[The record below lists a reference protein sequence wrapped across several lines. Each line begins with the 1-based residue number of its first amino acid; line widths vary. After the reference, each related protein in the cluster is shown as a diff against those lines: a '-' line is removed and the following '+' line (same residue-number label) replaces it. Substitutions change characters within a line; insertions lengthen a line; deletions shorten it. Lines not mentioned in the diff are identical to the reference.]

1 MRVNSLSLISYRNYD
16 QLDLEL
22 KPGINLFFGK
32 NGQGK
37 TNLVEAIGFCS
48 TLSSHR
54 SPNSSLIGSDKTTAS
69 IGSVIENNQKT
80 LRLGV
85 EINKDAANRFSL
97 NGNIVKR
104 SSEILGL
111 LTSVIF
117 SPEDIDLIRRDPQ
130 TRRSFLNN
138 LGIQL
143 KPAYY
148 KTLQDYDRVLKQRNA
163 LLKSARGK
171 PNVDLS
177 TLELW
182 DENLIDLS
190 VKIIT
195 AREELITKLLPLIHK
210 NYDEIS
216 STENRVLLQQQN
228 NFEINYQQSADDLKK
243 SLQQTIETQRH
254 NELDRGVTL
263 VGPHRDEMLITL
275 NGLTAKEHASQGEAW
290 SLALSLKI
298 ASAELISKV
307 SDTGQ
312 PVMILDDVF
321 SVLDTTR
328 RNALTSFVTGYE
340 QVLITA
346 AVEQD
351 VPIESAMNKFSIS
364 GGRVE

>member
-22 KPGINLFFGK
+22 RPGVNLFFGK

-37 TNLVEAIGFCS
+37 TNLVEAISFCS

-54 SPNSSLIGSDKTTAS
+54 SPNSSLIASDKTTAS
-69 IGSVIENNQKT
+69 IGTVIENNQKA

-138 LGIQL
+138 LEIQL

-148 KTLQDYDRVLKQRNA
+148 KTLQDYDRVLKQRNT

-177 TLELW
+177 TLGLW
-182 DENLIDLS
+182 DENLIELS

-195 AREELITKLLPLIHK
+195 AREELITKLLPLIQK

-216 STENRVLLQQQN
+216 SAENKILIQQQN

-243 SLQQTIETQRH
+243 SLQQTIETQRQ

-263 VGPHRDEMLITL
+263 VGPHRDEVLITL

-298 ASAELISKV
+298 ASAELISEV

-328 RNALTSFVTGYE
+328 RDALTSFVTGYE

-364 GGRVE
+364 GGQVE

>member
-16 QLDLEL
+16 QLDLHL

-37 TNLVEAIGFCS
+37 TNLVEAISFCS

-54 SPNSSLIGSDKTTAS
+54 SPNSALVASDKPTAS
-69 IGSVIENNQKT
+69 IGAVIENNQKT

-85 EINKDAANRFSL
+85 ELNKDTANRFSL

-130 TRRSFLNN
+130 TRRAFLNN

-177 TLELW
+177 TLGLW

-190 VKIIT
+190 VKIIS
-195 AREELITKLLPLIHK
+195 AREDLISRLSPLIQK

-216 STENRVLLQQQN
+216 SSTNQISIKQQN
-228 NFEINYQQSADDLKK
+228 NFEIDYSQPFEDLKT
-243 SLQQTIETQRH
+243 SLQKTITSQRQ

-263 VGPHRDEMLITL
+263 VGPHRDELLITL

-298 ASAELISKV
+298 ASAELISEV

-328 RNALTSFVTGYE
+328 RNALTSFITGYE

-351 VPIESAMNKFSIS
+351 VPIESAMTRFSIS
-364 GGRVE
+364 GGKVE

>member
-1 MRVNSLSLISYRNYD
+1 MRVNSLSLIGYRNYD

-22 KPGINLFFGK
+22 NPGINLFFGK

-37 TNLVEAIGFCS
+37 TNLVEAISFCS

-54 SPNSSLIGSDKTTAS
+54 SPNSALVASDKSTAS
-69 IGSVIENNQKT
+69 IGAVIEHNQKT

-85 EINKDAANRFSL
+85 ELNKESANRFSL

-117 SPEDIDLIRRDPQ
+117 SPEDIDLIKRDPQ

-163 LLKSARGK
+163 LLKSTRGK

-182 DENLIDLS
+182 DENLVDLS
-190 VKIIT
+190 VKVIS
-195 AREELITKLLPLIHK
+195 AREDLIKRLTPLIQK

-216 STENRVLLQQQN
+216 SSDNQILITQQN
-228 NFEINYQQSADDLKK
+228 NFDIDYSQLPENLKT
-243 SLQQTIETQRH
+243 SLQTTVSNQRQ
-254 NELDRGVTL
+254 NELDRGITL
-263 VGPHRDEMLITL
+263 VGPHRDELLLTL

-290 SLALSLKI
+290 SLALSLKL
-298 ASAELISKV
+298 ASAELISEI
-307 SDTGQ
+307 SETGQ

-328 RNALTSFVTGYE
+328 RNSLTSFITTYE

-364 GGRVE
+364 GGKVE

>member
-1 MRVNSLSLISYRNYD
+1 MRVNSLSLIGYRNYD
-16 QLDLEL
+16 QLDLKL
-22 KPGINLFFGK
+22 NPGINLFSGK

-37 TNLVEAIGFCS
+37 TNLVEAISFCS

-54 SPNSSLIGSDKTTAS
+54 SPNSALIASDKSTAS
-69 IGSVIENNQKT
+69 IGAVIENNQKT

-85 EINKDAANRFSL
+85 ELNKESANRFSL

-143 KPAYY
+143 KPTYY

-182 DENLIDLS
+182 DENLVDLS
-190 VKIIT
+190 VKVISARADLVNRLTPII
-195 AREELITKLLPLIHK
+195 KK

-216 STENRVLLQQQN
+216 SSDNQILITQQN
-228 NFEINYQQSADDLKK
+228 NFDIDYSQSPEDLKT
-243 SLQQTIETQRH
+243 SLQTTISSQRQ
-254 NELDRGVTL
+254 NELDRGITL
-263 VGPHRDEMLITL
+263 VGPHRDELLLTL

-290 SLALSLKI
+290 SLALSLKL
-298 ASAELISKV
+298 ASAELISEI
-307 SDTGQ
+307 SETGQ

-328 RNALTSFVTGYE
+328 RNSLTSFITTYE

-364 GGRVE
+364 GGKVE